1 MRMQSK
7 SPDGSSSIRWPALLD
22 GVDPRFLQEAPFCSA
37 ERGELLVNLF
47 QLRQISIFFTPKFFG
62 RGERLPSLA

>member
-22 GVDPRFLQEAPFCSA
+22 GVDPRFLQEAPFCST
-37 ERGELLVNLF
+37 ERSELLVNLF
-47 QLRQISIFFTPKFFG
+47 QLRQISICFAPKFFG
-62 RGERLPSLA
+62 RGKGLTRLA